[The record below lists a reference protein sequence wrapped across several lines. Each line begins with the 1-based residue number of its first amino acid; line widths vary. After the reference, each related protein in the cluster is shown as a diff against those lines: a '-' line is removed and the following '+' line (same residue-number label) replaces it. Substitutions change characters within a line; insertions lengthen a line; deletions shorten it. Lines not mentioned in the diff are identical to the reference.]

1 MDSANATDGQN
12 YVELRTK
19 PRQIEN
25 RKERE
30 TIDSRTVS
38 DIIVPMKEILYV
50 KDTEIINVEFAKRLA
65 EREL

>member
-1 MDSANATDGQN
+1 M
-12 YVELRTK
+12 K

-25 RKERE
+25 QKKIES
-30 TIDSRTVS
+30 IDGRTVS

-50 KDTEIINVEFAKRLA
+50 KDTEIINLDLAKRLA